1 MARIQPNAQETPDP
15 IDCGFGMV
23 AKAALTA
30 AAIAIPI
37 LAAGGWGMYSER
49 QEINERG
56 QVIMARLGAH
66 DRLVT
71 APAGAVLPVET
82 ASHGR
87 ELFSNTCA
95 ACHKADGTGL
105 EGLGKDLTKSWFVAS
120 LDDEG
125 LLAFVNAGRAPND
138 PMNTTKVQMPAKG
151 GHEELSQADLKDILT
166 YVRGLQDPRRMP
178 ALPDATAALNA
189 PVSDTEKAKALAAAG
204 GDADLAEF
212 IAHGTRVYAST
223 CIACHGPDAK
233 GLPNLGKDLVHSE
246 FVKKLDDDALL
257 AFIKRGRDPGDPLN
271 TTKILM
277 PPKGG
282 NPALSDDDL
291 LDVIAYVR
299 SLQKQAVAMK

>member
-1 MARIQPNAQETPDP
+1 MAAINHKASESPDP

-23 AKAALTA
+23 AKAALAA
-30 AAIAIPI
+30 AAIAFPI
-37 LAAGGWGMYSER
+37 LALGGWGIYSEQR
-49 QEINERG
+49 DTREQG

-66 DRLVT
+66 DRLVQ
-71 APAGAVLPVET
+71 APAAPVLGLDT
-82 ASHGR
+82 ATHGR
-87 ELFSNTCA
+87 DLFSTSCA

-105 EGLGKDLTKSWFVAS
+105 EGLGKNLTTSWFVAS
-120 LDDEG
+120 LNDEE

-138 PMNTTKVQMPAKG
+138 PLNTTKVQMPAKG

-166 YVRGLQDPRRMP
+166 FVRGLQDPRRMP

-189 PVSDTEKAKALAAAG
+189 PVSDSEKAKALAAAG
-204 GDADLAEF
+204 GDAELAEY
-212 IAHGTRVYAST
+212 IAHGTRVFAGT
-223 CIACHGPDAK
+223 CIACHGADGK
-233 GLPNLGKDLVHSE
+233 GLPGLGKDLVHSE

-257 AFIKRGRDPGDPLN
+257 AFIKRGRDPSDPLN

-299 SLQKQAVAMK
+299 SLQKQAVASK